1 MGSILSSLAEK
12 LRLNIKLNEEEGFT
26 LLESILVLSLASILL
41 IAVFT
46 ALPPVYGNIAVR
58 QAAWQLKNDIML
70 AQQTAM
76 SSHQRTKILF
86 QGKDYQLIMDDT
98 VIERP
103 YPTGLSI
110 EPLTLKD
117 RLEFNEKGHPNA
129 GGKIRVKGHAAYDI
143 TVYLG
148 SGRVNVERK

>member
-1 MGSILSSLAEK
+1 M
-12 LRLNIKLNEEEGFT
+12 NIKLKEEGFT
-26 LLESILVLSLASILL
+26 LLESLLVLSLASILL

-46 ALPPVYGNIAVR
+46 ALPPVYGNTAVR
-58 QAAWQLKNDIML
+58 QAAWQLKNDILL

-86 QGKDYQLIMDDT
+86 HRKEYQLVTDET
-98 VIERP
+98 VIERS

-110 EPLTLKD
+110 ELLTLKD
-117 RLEFNEKGHPNA
+117 RLEFNEKGHPNT
-129 GGKIRVKGHAAYDI
+129 GGKLRVKGHAAYDI

>member
-1 MGSILSSLAEK
+1 
-12 LRLNIKLNEEEGFT
+12 
-26 LLESILVLSLASILL
+26 
-41 IAVFT
+41 
-46 ALPPVYGNIAVR
+46 
-58 QAAWQLKNDIML
+58 ML
-70 AQQTAM
+70 AQQTAI

-86 QGKDYQLIMDDT
+86 QRKEYQLVMGDT

-103 YPTGLSI
+103 YDKGLSI
-110 EPLTLKD
+110 EPQTLKD

-143 TVYLG
+143 TIYLG

>member
-1 MGSILSSLAEK
+1 M
-12 LRLNIKLNEEEGFT
+12 NIKLKEEGFT
-26 LLESILVLSLASILL
+26 LLESLLVLSLASILL

-46 ALPPVYGNIAVR
+46 ALPPVYGNTAVR
-58 QAAWQLKNDIML
+58 QAVWQLKSDILL

-86 QGKDYQLIMDDT
+86 HRKEYQLVTDAM
-98 VIERP
+98 VIERS

-110 EPLTLKD
+110 ELLTLKD
-117 RLEFNEKGHPNA
+117 RLEFNEKGHPNT
-129 GGKIRVKGHAAYDI
+129 GGKLRVKGHAAYDI

>member
-1 MGSILSSLAEK
+1 MVSALSSPAEK

-26 LLESILVLSLASILL
+26 LLESLLVLSLASILL

-46 ALPPVYGNIAVR
+46 TLPPAYDNTAVR
-58 QAAWQLKNDIML
+58 QAARQLKNDIML
-70 AQQTAM
+70 TQQAAI
-76 SSHQRTKILF
+76 SRQQRTKIF
-86 QGKDYQLIMDDT
+86 FHKKEYQLVIDDT

-103 YPTGLSI
+103 YARGLSI
-110 EPLTLKD
+110 ELLTLKD

-129 GGKIRVKGHAAYDI
+129 GGKIRVIGHDAYDI

>member
-1 MGSILSSLAEK
+1 MGSAFSSVAEK
-12 LRLNIKLNEEEGFT
+12 SRLNIKVNKEKGFT
-26 LLESILVLSLASILL
+26 LLESLLVLSLASILL

-46 ALPPVYGNIAVR
+46 VLPPIYANTSVR

-70 AQQTAM
+70 AQQTAI

-86 QGKDYQLIMDDT
+86 QRKEYQLVMGDT

-103 YPTGLSI
+103 YAKGLSI
-110 EPLTLKD
+110 EPQTLKD

-129 GGKIRVKGHAAYDI
+129 GGKIRIKGHTSYDMTI
-143 TVYLG
+143 YLG

>member
-1 MGSILSSLAEK
+1 MGSALSSPAEK

-26 LLESILVLSLASILL
+26 LLENLLVLSLASILL
-41 IAVFT
+41 VAVFT
-46 ALPPVYGNIAVR
+46 TLPPAYDNTAVR
-58 QAAWQLKNDIML
+58 QAARQLKNDIML
-70 AQQTAM
+70 TQQAAI
-76 SSHQRTKILF
+76 SRQQRTKIF
-86 QGKDYQLIMDDT
+86 FHKKEYQLVIGDT

-103 YPTGLSI
+103 YARGLSI
-110 EPLTLKD
+110 ELLTLKD

-129 GGKIRVKGHAAYDI
+129 GGKIRVNGHAVYDI

>member
-1 MGSILSSLAEK
+1 MGNTLSSLAEK
-12 LRLNIKLNEEEGFT
+12 LRLNIKLKEEGFT
-26 LLESILVLSLASILL
+26 LLESLLVLSLASILL

-46 ALPPVYGNIAVR
+46 ALPPVYGNTAVR
-58 QAAWQLKNDIML
+58 QAAWQLKSDILL

-86 QGKDYQLIMDDT
+86 HRKEYQLVTDET
-98 VIERP
+98 VIERS

-110 EPLTLKD
+110 ELLTLKD
-117 RLEFNEKGHPNA
+117 RLEFNEKGHPNT
-129 GGKIRVKGHAAYDI
+129 GGKLRVKGHAAYDI

>member
-1 MGSILSSLAEK
+1 MGNTLSSLAEK
-12 LRLNIKLNEEEGFT
+12 LRLNIKLKEEGFT
-26 LLESILVLSLASILL
+26 LLESLLVLSLASILL

-46 ALPPVYGNIAVR
+46 ALPPVYGNTAVR
-58 QAAWQLKNDIML
+58 QAAWQLKSDILL

-86 QGKDYQLIMDDT
+86 HRKEYQLVTDAM
-98 VIERP
+98 VIERS

-110 EPLTLKD
+110 ELLTLKD
-117 RLEFNEKGHPNA
+117 RLEFNEKGHPNT
-129 GGKIRVKGHAAYDI
+129 GGKLRVKGHAAYDI

>member
-1 MGSILSSLAEK
+1 M
-12 LRLNIKLNEEEGFT
+12 NIKLKEEGFT
-26 LLESILVLSLASILL
+26 LLESLLVLSLASILL

-46 ALPPVYGNIAVR
+46 ALPPVYGNTAVR
-58 QAAWQLKNDIML
+58 QAAWQLKSDILL

-86 QGKDYQLIMDDT
+86 HRKEYQLVTDET
-98 VIERP
+98 VIERSC
-103 YPTGLSI
+103 PTGLSI
-110 EPLTLKD
+110 ELLTLKD
-117 RLEFNEKGHPNA
+117 RLEFNEKGHPNT
-129 GGKIRVKGHAAYDI
+129 GGKLRVKGHAVYDI

>member
-1 MGSILSSLAEK
+1 MGSTLLSVAEK

-26 LLESILVLSLASILL
+26 LLESLLVLSLASILL

-46 ALPPVYGNIAVR
+46 TLPPAYDNTAVR

-70 AQQTAM
+70 AQQTAI

-86 QGKDYQLIMDDT
+86 QKKEYQLVMDDI

-103 YPTGLSI
+103 YTTGLSI

-129 GGKIRVKGHAAYDI
+129 GGKIQVKGHAAYDI

>member
-1 MGSILSSLAEK
+1 MGIALSSVAEK
-12 LRLNIKLNEEEGFT
+12 SRLNIKVNKEKGFT
-26 LLESILVLSLASILL
+26 LLESLLVLSLASILL

-46 ALPPVYGNIAVR
+46 VLPPIYANTSVR

-70 AQQTAM
+70 AQQTAI

-86 QGKDYQLIMDDT
+86 QRKEYQLVMGDT

-103 YPTGLSI
+103 YAKGLSI
-110 EPLTLKD
+110 EPQTLKD

-129 GGKIRVKGHAAYDI
+129 GGKIRIKGHTSYDMTI
-143 TVYLG
+143 YLG

>member
-1 MGSILSSLAEK
+1 MGNTLSSLAEK
-12 LRLNIKLNEEEGFT
+12 LRLNIKLKEEGFT
-26 LLESILVLSLASILL
+26 LLESLLVLSLASILL

-46 ALPPVYGNIAVR
+46 ALPPVYGNTAVR
-58 QAAWQLKNDIML
+58 QAAWQLKSDILL

-86 QGKDYQLIMDDT
+86 HRKEYQLVTDET
-98 VIERP
+98 VIERSC
-103 YPTGLSI
+103 PTGLSI
-110 EPLTLKD
+110 ELLTLKD
-117 RLEFNEKGHPNA
+117 RLEFNEKGHPNT
-129 GGKIRVKGHAAYDI
+129 GGKLRVKGHAVYDI

>member
-1 MGSILSSLAEK
+1 MGNTLSSLAEK
-12 LRLNIKLNEEEGFT
+12 LRLNIKLKEEGFT
-26 LLESILVLSLASILL
+26 LLESLLVLSLASILL

-46 ALPPVYGNIAVR
+46 ALPPVYGNTAVR
-58 QAAWQLKNDIML
+58 QAVWQLKSDILL

-86 QGKDYQLIMDDT
+86 HRKEYQLVTDAM
-98 VIERP
+98 VIERS

-110 EPLTLKD
+110 ELLTLKD
-117 RLEFNEKGHPNA
+117 RLEFNEKGHPNT
-129 GGKIRVKGHAAYDI
+129 GGKLRVKGHAAYDI